1 METLLLDYQLKYL
14 VVSFLI
20 LCVLFTV
27 YLMFNK
33 TLDLKQKLILLLIA
47 YVFPFVGLTIGILY
61 LIFSKK
67 SIKISHWKGPRKWVF
82 YFVYLPA

>member
-67 SIKISHWKGPRKWVF
+67 SIKISH
-82 YFVYLPA
+82 